1 MPVEVKVVVGTN
13 LFYDK
18 ADSAAREAE
27 TGDLNIFMDKK
38 LVGSIKADHWT
49 SWEAYEEEDALVAEV
64 GYTNVSVSAE
74 EVVVE
79 DETETVMGPDV
90 DEVRSDDVGP
100 L

>member
-27 TGDLNIFMDKK
+27 TGDLNIFMNKK

-64 GYTNVSVSAE
+64 GYSGISVSAE

-79 DETETVMGPDV
+79 DETTTDVGSDV
-90 DEVRSDDVGP
+90 DEDRSDDGGA